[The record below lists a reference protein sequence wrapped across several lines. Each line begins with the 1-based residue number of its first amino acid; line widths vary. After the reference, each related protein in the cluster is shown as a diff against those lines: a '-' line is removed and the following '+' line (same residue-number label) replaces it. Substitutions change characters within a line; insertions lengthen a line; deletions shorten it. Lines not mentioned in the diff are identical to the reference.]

1 MNRAKIQ
8 DYIDQREEQ
17 RADLYHYEATD
28 EKHFQLNGHAYEL
41 VKEYRHA
48 FDGEE
53 FAKRFS
59 NILSKYD
66 YIVGDWGYE
75 QLRLTGFYDRQN
87 PLYNSE
93 HGVETIEDF
102 LYEDCNFG
110 CDYFIVHNDSVHLP
124 RQHRRRKR
132 HSRGPAI
139 KERRRKANQ
148 PDVKHRRNQHAK
160 RVRTGKHQQKFVI
173 RSRKQGDKD

>member
-87 PLYNSE
+87 PLYNPE

-110 CDYFIVHNDSVHLP
+110 CAYFIVHNDSVHLP

-160 RVRTGKHQQKFVI
+160 RVRTGKRQQKFVI

>member
-110 CDYFIVHNDSVHLP
+110 CAYFIVHNDSVHLP
-124 RQHRRRKR
+124 RQ
-132 HSRGPAI
+132 
-139 KERRRKANQ
+139 
-148 PDVKHRRNQHAK
+148 HRRNQHAK

>member
-110 CDYFIVHNDSVHLP
+110 CAYFIVHNDSVHLP
-124 RQHRRRKR
+124 RQH
-132 HSRGPAI
+132 
-139 KERRRKANQ
+139 RRRKANQ

>member
-110 CDYFIVHNDSVHLP
+110 CAYFIVHNDSVHLP

-160 RVRTGKHQQKFVI
+160 RVRTGKH
-173 RSRKQGDKD
+173 